1 VSANSLRHGFPCVLD
16 AKRMETDTVRG
27 SCAAGTGASTSSGRA
42 DRRPP
47 LNVEPVETDLS
58 REETVQAVRESRE
71 RSAPGERPQ

>member
-1 VSANSLRHGFPCVLD
+1 MQNAWKPTQFV
-16 AKRMETDTVRG
+16 
-27 SCAAGTGASTSSGRA
+27 GRA
-42 DRRPP
+42 LPGRARVRRPAAPIGGLP